1 MSNRDVILVG
11 VQALILI
18 VAGLGG
24 YYGFVLRLERRLGI
38 IEQRCIHHQEII
50 DRMGNLNDEVQ
61 KLKTESTMFWKVIEP
76 HLGQIIH
83 SPIHKT
89 RDELVDRLIKNQL
102 TEDDTMELI
111 GHLRRALDN
120 EDWPNDKRMAAA
132 LLLART
138 ISLINGTREEDT

>member
-1 MSNRDVILVG
+1 MNNRDIIIVG
-11 VQALILI
+11 VQAILLII
-18 VAGLGG
+18 AGLGA

-50 DRMGNLNDEVQ
+50 DKMGSLNDEVQ
-61 KLKTESTMFWKVIEP
+61 KLKTENTMFWKVIEP

-83 SPIHKT
+83 SPVHKT
-89 RDELVDRLIKNQL
+89 RDELVDKLISGAIDRDEKA
-102 TEDDTMELI
+102 ELI
-111 GHLRRALDN
+111 QRLRLALSN

-138 ISLINGTREEDT
+138 ISLTSGTREEDT